1 MKRLLILALGL
12 LAACATSPES
22 TANSPAQP
30 FTDKTAVPL
39 PTLNPAEITLGE
51 QIYAANCAEC
61 HGVNLEGE
69 SDWKVQNEDK
79 SFRAP
84 PHTADGHT
92 WHHPDAQ
99 LLEAIR
105 LGGVR
110 FEGVNVGGTSNMPAF
125 GETLSE
131 AEITA
136 VLTFI
141 KSNWPDETRAVQWQ
155 VSTQSQE

>member
-12 LAACATSPES
+12 LAACATSP
-22 TANSPAQP
+22 AQP
-30 FTDKTAVPL
+30 LTSETAVPP
-39 PTLNPAEITLGE
+39 PTLDPAEITLGA

-61 HGVNLEGE
+61 HGANLEGE
-69 SDWKVQNEDK
+69 PDWKVQNEDK

-92 WHHPDAQ
+92 WHHSDEQ

-105 LGGVR
+105 RGGVR

-125 GETLSE
+125 GATLPE
-131 AEITA
+131 AEMTA

-141 KSNWPDETRAVQWQ
+141 KSAWPDETRAIQWQ